1 MIILTDCLG
10 NAADEGGMKV
20 CSSLTKRLKIADPS
34 VTVVSYGEMAGA
46 CDLHIPANKFLLS
59 WRLFRLLRQKKEPVL
74 YLPSYARTLPL
85 AGRILML
92 TLLAGRRVRALIVMR
107 APIKKLSALLLKMSG
122 AEILCLSE
130 ESAEAFRQEAGIS
143 ARQLKTGVDTQCFK
157 PVSAEKKAQLRRK
170 YGLPED
176 RHIVLHVGHMKEGR
190 NIGAMGKLDER
201 FHGVLVVST
210 LTAAFEDK
218 MLRNSLE
225 GKKNLTILDQYLPH
239 IEEMYQLA
247 DVYLFPVEKRRH
259 CIDVPL
265 SALEAAACSIPVVAT
280 EYGELKTLLGR
291 AGFTRIESFDAQKLN
306 DQLEAAICKGGDP
319 RPHVLPYDWQHTVKE
334 LLD

>member
-20 CSSLTKRLKIADPS
+20 CSSLTKRLKEADPS
-34 VTVVSYGEMAGA
+34 ITVISYGETAGGS
-46 CDLHIPANKFLLS
+46 DLHIPANKFLLS

-85 AGRILML
+85 AGRILIL
-92 TLLAGRRVRALIVMR
+92 TLLAGRRVRAMIVMR
-107 APIKKLSALLLKMSG
+107 APIKRLAAMLLKMSG

-130 ESAEAFRQEAGIS
+130 DSAAAFRQEAGVR
-143 ARQLKTGVDTQCFK
+143 ARQLKTGVDTQRFK
-157 PVSAEKKAQLRRK
+157 PVSAEKKAELRRK
-170 YGLPED
+170 YDLPED
-176 RHIVLHVGHMKEGR
+176 KHIVLHVGHMKEGR
-190 NIGAMGKLDER
+190 NIGAMGKLDQR

-218 MLRNSLE
+218 PLRDSLAA
-225 GKKNLTILDQYLPH
+225 KKNLTIIDQYLPH
-239 IEEMYQLA
+239 IEEIYQLA
-247 DVYLFPVEKRRH
+247 DAYLFPVEKARN

-280 EYGELKTLLGR
+280 EYGELKGLLGR
-291 AGFTRIESFDAQKLN
+291 DGFTRIESFDVQMLN
-306 DQLEAAICKGGDP
+306 DQLDAAIHKGGDP
-319 RPHVLPYDWQHTVKE
+319 RPHVLPYDWQHAVKE
-334 LLD
+334 LLG